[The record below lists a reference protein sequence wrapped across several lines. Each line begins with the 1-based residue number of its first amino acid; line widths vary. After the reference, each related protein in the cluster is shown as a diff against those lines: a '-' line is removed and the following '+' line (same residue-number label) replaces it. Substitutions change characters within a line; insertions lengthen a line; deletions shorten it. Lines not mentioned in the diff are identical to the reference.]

1 MKMLRI
7 IVLMT
12 MFLMPMR
19 AQAAITIDF
28 GAIAGT
34 IQSVVTNVKVK
45 IDRIKANVMEWKIV
59 QTLGSALK
67 SVSEFFQKLEK
78 EYKKQ
83 KEKFDMWRE
92 DITRFLSD
100 MEAYY
105 TATLDVYQKAL
116 DTAEYL
122 AEIGARFQAYLAEGE
137 SIIKDSGDTIK
148 MCGNNL
154 VELVNVVKQA
164 KDQWA
169 ELQANYDRYEARK
182 EELERQLA
190 NLQKHEESNAVT
202 NEIRNL
208 RDQLQNHL
216 AQIDNVKQGIRSVKN
231 QFYNHIAEQ
240 KSLIY
245 ACKYNVQAI
254 KARIKRLICNM
265 TIGELK
271 GFEDQAR
278 KLGNSLNN
286 WNQKVENLQIDA
298 YELDTNDASGCVN
311 YCTECSYGTPFA
323 SDQKAAEKSQDEAC
337 EKCAECKP
345 LPYSSACE
353 GKEEGENCESAT
365 ALIKVNTLP
374 HGSVQCEREIEQLAK
389 GPDDYSCSKY
399 KKKCDEGDG
408 EACQISCSSMCG
420 SIPAGDD
427 VCCRIAAEKC
437 SGGHGGYC
445 DNYKNNCAT
454 YDANKSA
461 SACKAMK
468 QDCDRA
474 REELI
479 EGSEM
484 EEPMECE
491 TYKTM
496 CGGQYSYNYS
506 VSHSSAIAYADV
518 DLSNIKNIK
527 SGTNE
532 AGVFLLPNS
541 LAICCELDADKVM
554 QDGVLRDCITRYN
567 DVMNRNNYETN
578 PDDPDAKISEADKKF
593 FQCLRKDMGS
603 EEFNDKVKQSDKELA
618 GISLE
623 NALAEYLAAGYLEA
637 MQAYND
643 SFSFKNDQIDPVVNT
658 KNKDMQAAWD
668 IAIDLNLKI
677 GDRLNAISN
686 LWAREQMT
694 RSFMNVKSYRLSD
707 SFISTCQDPDK
718 AENAAGN
725 KGE

>member
-12 MFLMPMR
+12 MLLLPMR

-45 IDRIKANVMEWKIV
+45 IDRVKANVMEWKIV
-59 QTLGSALK
+59 QTLGTALK
-67 SVSEFFQKLEK
+67 SVTEFFQKLEQ

-83 KEKFDMWRE
+83 KAKFDKWRE

-105 TATLDVYQKAL
+105 AATMDVYQKAL

-122 AEIGARFQAYLAEGE
+122 AEIGTRFQAYWNEGE
-137 SIIKDSGDTIK
+137 SIVKDSGETIA
-148 MCGNNL
+148 MCGSNL
-154 VELVNVVKQA
+154 KELINVVKHA
-164 KDQWA
+164 KEQWA
-169 ELQANYDRYEARK
+169 ELEENYERYEANK
-182 EELERQLA
+182 EYLQQQLNDLEA
-190 NLQKHEESNAVT
+190 HEESNAVT

-208 RDQLQNHL
+208 RDQLQNHM
-216 AQIDNVKQGIRSVKN
+216 AQIENLKQGIRSIKN
-231 QFYNHIAEQ
+231 QFYMHISEQ

-245 ACKYNVQAI
+245 ACRYNVQAI
-254 KARIKRLICNM
+254 RARVKRLICNLSV
-265 TIGELK
+265 GELK
-271 GFEDQAR
+271 GFENQAK
-278 KLGNSLNN
+278 KLGSSLNN
-286 WNQKVENLQIDA
+286 LNKKMENLQIDA
-298 YELDTNDASGCVN
+298 YELENNDASGCVD

-337 EKCAECKP
+337 RKCAECKP

-353 GKEEGENCESAT
+353 GKENENCKSAV
-365 ALIKVNTLP
+365 AIIKVNTLTN
-374 HGSVQCEREIEQLAK
+374 GSVQCEREIEQLVK

-399 KKKCDEGDG
+399 KQMCTDG
-408 EACQISCSSMCG
+408 NNEACQISCSSMCG
-420 SIPAGDD
+420 SIPANDD
-427 VCCRIAAEKC
+427 ICCEIASRKC
-437 SGGHGGYC
+437 YGGHSGYC
-445 DNYKNNCAT
+445 KNLEENCPT
-454 YDANKSA
+454 YRADKSA
-461 SACKAMK
+461 SECKTLK
-468 QDCDRA
+468 EDCDRA
-474 REELI
+474 RGELI

-484 EEPMECE
+484 EEPVMCE
-491 TYKTM
+491 TYRIM
-496 CGGQYSYNYS
+496 CAGQYSYNYS
-506 VSHSSAIAYADV
+506 ISRSSAVAYADV
-518 DLSNIKNIK
+518 DLSNVKNIK

-541 LAICCELDADKVM
+541 LAICCELNADTAM
-554 QDGVLRDCITRYN
+554 QEGALRDCITRYN
-567 DVMNRNNYETN
+567 DVMNRNNYDTN

-603 EEFNDKVKQSDKELA
+603 EEFDDKVKQSDKELA

-668 IAIDLNLKI
+668 IAIDLNLKV

-694 RSFMNVKSYRLSD
+694 RSFMNVKNYRMSE
-707 SFISTCQDPDK
+707 SFISTCQNPDK
-718 AENAAGN
+718 AENATGD